1 MNELYE
7 IAIEST
13 EVELLLTEG
22 FADKTKQLILKAV
35 KKIKEMIKKM
45 ISYIKTKL
53 IYKIKRNRKD
63 IADIIKQNAI
73 IRSNATV
80 VVPTIFNQFE
90 TLLDALIKA
99 IYDKLEMMLRDKD
112 FDLNDIDFTSEI
124 DAIKGQL
131 VSVIE
136 MPVKQAIHIIDN
148 INKYSDNNLE
158 DLQKIFNRTNEL
170 LTSYVN
176 IAEKTDYDD
185 RCIVAMQKI
194 IPAINAIIMFIN
206 HLSDISKSVMVKITN
221 NILIVNLC
229 IEKEFLPMNDIYELA
244 IESAEI
250 ELMVTEGVT
259 DKTKDLVNKII
270 EKVKAFVKKMITII
284 TTKLRERLEKMKKR
298 TANKSAIN
306 HTADNDMVSIPKA
319 FTEYERLIPSVRKKI
334 KDAITV
340 ILRRKEF
347 DPYDYYL
354 GTEMGDMDRAHENEE
369 RVPIKKARD
378 IIHHIIDTMPDVVK
392 YEQDTLN
399 SITRI
404 ANEFKSNG
412 DRSEDSRK
420 SIDLLNKILVA
431 ERELIMF
438 ITGIIA
444 RANQMINQIGY

>member
-7 IAIEST
+7 ITIEST

-63 IADIIKQNAI
+63 IANIIKQNAI

-136 MPVKQAIHIIDN
+136 MPVKQAIHIIDT

-158 DLQKIFNRTNEL
+158 DLQKIFNRSNEL
-170 LTSYVN
+170 LTSYGN

-185 RCIVAMQKI
+185 RCIAAMQKI

-221 NILIVNLC
+221 NN
-229 IEKEFLPMNDIYELA
+229 
-244 IESAEI
+244 
-250 ELMVTEGVT
+250 
-259 DKTKDLVNKII
+259 
-270 EKVKAFVKKMITII
+270 
-284 TTKLRERLEKMKKR
+284 
-298 TANKSAIN
+298 
-306 HTADNDMVSIPKA
+306 
-319 FTEYERLIPSVRKKI
+319 
-334 KDAITV
+334 
-340 ILRRKEF
+340 
-347 DPYDYYL
+347 
-354 GTEMGDMDRAHENEE
+354 
-369 RVPIKKARD
+369 
-378 IIHHIIDTMPDVVK
+378 
-392 YEQDTLN
+392 
-399 SITRI
+399 
-404 ANEFKSNG
+404 
-412 DRSEDSRK
+412 
-420 SIDLLNKILVA
+420 
-431 ERELIMF
+431 
-438 ITGIIA
+438 
-444 RANQMINQIGY
+444 

>member
-1 MNELYE
+1 MHELYD
-7 IAIEST
+7 ITIEST

-90 TLLDALIKA
+90 TLLDTLIKA

-136 MPVKQAIHIIDN
+136 MPVKQAIHIIDT

-158 DLQKIFNRTNEL
+158 DLQKIFNRSNEL
-170 LTSYVN
+170 LTSYGN

-185 RCIVAMQKI
+185 RCIAAMQKI

-221 NILIVNLC
+221 NN
-229 IEKEFLPMNDIYELA
+229 
-244 IESAEI
+244 
-250 ELMVTEGVT
+250 
-259 DKTKDLVNKII
+259 
-270 EKVKAFVKKMITII
+270 
-284 TTKLRERLEKMKKR
+284 
-298 TANKSAIN
+298 
-306 HTADNDMVSIPKA
+306 
-319 FTEYERLIPSVRKKI
+319 
-334 KDAITV
+334 
-340 ILRRKEF
+340 
-347 DPYDYYL
+347 
-354 GTEMGDMDRAHENEE
+354 
-369 RVPIKKARD
+369 
-378 IIHHIIDTMPDVVK
+378 
-392 YEQDTLN
+392 
-399 SITRI
+399 
-404 ANEFKSNG
+404 
-412 DRSEDSRK
+412 
-420 SIDLLNKILVA
+420 
-431 ERELIMF
+431 
-438 ITGIIA
+438 
-444 RANQMINQIGY
+444 

>member
-63 IADIIKQNAI
+63 ITDIIKQNAI

-124 DAIKGQL
+124 DTIKDQL
-131 VSVIE
+131 ASVIE
-136 MPVKQAIHIIDN
+136 MPVKQAIHIIDT

-158 DLQKIFNRTNEL
+158 DLQKIFNRSNEL
-170 LTSYVN
+170 LTSYGN

-185 RCIVAMQKI
+185 RCIAAMQKI

-221 NILIVNLC
+221 NN
-229 IEKEFLPMNDIYELA
+229 
-244 IESAEI
+244 
-250 ELMVTEGVT
+250 
-259 DKTKDLVNKII
+259 
-270 EKVKAFVKKMITII
+270 
-284 TTKLRERLEKMKKR
+284 
-298 TANKSAIN
+298 
-306 HTADNDMVSIPKA
+306 
-319 FTEYERLIPSVRKKI
+319 
-334 KDAITV
+334 
-340 ILRRKEF
+340 
-347 DPYDYYL
+347 
-354 GTEMGDMDRAHENEE
+354 
-369 RVPIKKARD
+369 
-378 IIHHIIDTMPDVVK
+378 
-392 YEQDTLN
+392 
-399 SITRI
+399 
-404 ANEFKSNG
+404 
-412 DRSEDSRK
+412 
-420 SIDLLNKILVA
+420 
-431 ERELIMF
+431 
-438 ITGIIA
+438 
-444 RANQMINQIGY
+444 

>member
-13 EVELLLTEG
+13 EVKLLLTEG
-22 FADKTKQLILKAV
+22 FVDKSKQLILKAV

-63 IADIIKQNAI
+63 ITDIIKQNAI

-80 VVPTIFNQFE
+80 VVPTIFNQFD

-136 MPVKQAIHIIDN
+136 MPVKQAIHIIDT

-158 DLQKIFNRTNEL
+158 DLQKIFNRSNEL
-170 LTSYVN
+170 LTSYGN

-185 RCIVAMQKI
+185 RCIAAMQKI

-221 NILIVNLC
+221 NN
-229 IEKEFLPMNDIYELA
+229 
-244 IESAEI
+244 
-250 ELMVTEGVT
+250 
-259 DKTKDLVNKII
+259 
-270 EKVKAFVKKMITII
+270 
-284 TTKLRERLEKMKKR
+284 
-298 TANKSAIN
+298 
-306 HTADNDMVSIPKA
+306 
-319 FTEYERLIPSVRKKI
+319 
-334 KDAITV
+334 
-340 ILRRKEF
+340 
-347 DPYDYYL
+347 
-354 GTEMGDMDRAHENEE
+354 
-369 RVPIKKARD
+369 
-378 IIHHIIDTMPDVVK
+378 
-392 YEQDTLN
+392 
-399 SITRI
+399 
-404 ANEFKSNG
+404 
-412 DRSEDSRK
+412 
-420 SIDLLNKILVA
+420 
-431 ERELIMF
+431 
-438 ITGIIA
+438 
-444 RANQMINQIGY
+444 

>member
-90 TLLDALIKA
+90 TLLDALIES
-99 IYDKLEMMLRDKD
+99 IYTKLEMILRDKD

-136 MPVKQAIHIIDN
+136 MPVKQAIHIIDT

-158 DLQKIFNRTNEL
+158 DLQKIFNRSNEL

-185 RCIVAMQKI
+185 RCIAAMQKI

-221 NILIVNLC
+221 NN
-229 IEKEFLPMNDIYELA
+229 
-244 IESAEI
+244 
-250 ELMVTEGVT
+250 
-259 DKTKDLVNKII
+259 
-270 EKVKAFVKKMITII
+270 
-284 TTKLRERLEKMKKR
+284 
-298 TANKSAIN
+298 
-306 HTADNDMVSIPKA
+306 
-319 FTEYERLIPSVRKKI
+319 
-334 KDAITV
+334 
-340 ILRRKEF
+340 
-347 DPYDYYL
+347 
-354 GTEMGDMDRAHENEE
+354 
-369 RVPIKKARD
+369 
-378 IIHHIIDTMPDVVK
+378 
-392 YEQDTLN
+392 
-399 SITRI
+399 
-404 ANEFKSNG
+404 
-412 DRSEDSRK
+412 
-420 SIDLLNKILVA
+420 
-431 ERELIMF
+431 
-438 ITGIIA
+438 
-444 RANQMINQIGY
+444 

>member
-1 MNELYE
+1 MHELYE

-136 MPVKQAIHIIDN
+136 MPVKQAIHIIDT

-158 DLQKIFNRTNEL
+158 DLQKIFNRSNEL
-170 LTSYVN
+170 LTSYGN

-185 RCIVAMQKI
+185 RCIAAMQKI

-221 NILIVNLC
+221 NNW
-229 IEKEFLPMNDIYELA
+229 
-244 IESAEI
+244 
-250 ELMVTEGVT
+250 
-259 DKTKDLVNKII
+259 
-270 EKVKAFVKKMITII
+270 
-284 TTKLRERLEKMKKR
+284 
-298 TANKSAIN
+298 
-306 HTADNDMVSIPKA
+306 
-319 FTEYERLIPSVRKKI
+319 
-334 KDAITV
+334 
-340 ILRRKEF
+340 
-347 DPYDYYL
+347 
-354 GTEMGDMDRAHENEE
+354 
-369 RVPIKKARD
+369 
-378 IIHHIIDTMPDVVK
+378 
-392 YEQDTLN
+392 
-399 SITRI
+399 
-404 ANEFKSNG
+404 
-412 DRSEDSRK
+412 
-420 SIDLLNKILVA
+420 
-431 ERELIMF
+431 
-438 ITGIIA
+438 
-444 RANQMINQIGY
+444 

>member
-7 IAIEST
+7 ITIEST
-13 EVELLLTEG
+13 EVQLLLTEG

-136 MPVKQAIHIIDN
+136 MPVKQAIHIIDT

-158 DLQKIFNRTNEL
+158 DLQKIFNRSNEL
-170 LTSYVN
+170 LTSYGN
-176 IAEKTDYDD
+176 IAEKTDYDN
-185 RCIVAMQKI
+185 RCIAAMQKI

-221 NILIVNLC
+221 NN
-229 IEKEFLPMNDIYELA
+229 
-244 IESAEI
+244 
-250 ELMVTEGVT
+250 
-259 DKTKDLVNKII
+259 
-270 EKVKAFVKKMITII
+270 
-284 TTKLRERLEKMKKR
+284 
-298 TANKSAIN
+298 
-306 HTADNDMVSIPKA
+306 
-319 FTEYERLIPSVRKKI
+319 
-334 KDAITV
+334 
-340 ILRRKEF
+340 
-347 DPYDYYL
+347 
-354 GTEMGDMDRAHENEE
+354 
-369 RVPIKKARD
+369 
-378 IIHHIIDTMPDVVK
+378 
-392 YEQDTLN
+392 
-399 SITRI
+399 
-404 ANEFKSNG
+404 
-412 DRSEDSRK
+412 
-420 SIDLLNKILVA
+420 
-431 ERELIMF
+431 
-438 ITGIIA
+438 
-444 RANQMINQIGY
+444 

>member
-7 IAIEST
+7 LAIEST

-63 IADIIKQNAI
+63 ITDIIKQNAI

-136 MPVKQAIHIIDN
+136 MPVKQAIRIIDT

-158 DLQKIFNRTNEL
+158 DLQKIFNRSNEL
-170 LTSYVN
+170 LTSYGN

-185 RCIVAMQKI
+185 RCIAAMQKI

-221 NILIVNLC
+221 NN
-229 IEKEFLPMNDIYELA
+229 
-244 IESAEI
+244 
-250 ELMVTEGVT
+250 
-259 DKTKDLVNKII
+259 
-270 EKVKAFVKKMITII
+270 
-284 TTKLRERLEKMKKR
+284 
-298 TANKSAIN
+298 
-306 HTADNDMVSIPKA
+306 
-319 FTEYERLIPSVRKKI
+319 
-334 KDAITV
+334 
-340 ILRRKEF
+340 
-347 DPYDYYL
+347 
-354 GTEMGDMDRAHENEE
+354 
-369 RVPIKKARD
+369 
-378 IIHHIIDTMPDVVK
+378 
-392 YEQDTLN
+392 
-399 SITRI
+399 
-404 ANEFKSNG
+404 
-412 DRSEDSRK
+412 
-420 SIDLLNKILVA
+420 
-431 ERELIMF
+431 
-438 ITGIIA
+438 
-444 RANQMINQIGY
+444 

>member
-7 IAIEST
+7 ITIEST
-13 EVELLLTEG
+13 EVQLLLTEG

-63 IADIIKQNAI
+63 ITNIIKQNAI

-136 MPVKQAIHIIDN
+136 MPVKQAIHIIDT

-158 DLQKIFNRTNEL
+158 DLQKIFNRSNEL

-185 RCIVAMQKI
+185 RCIAAMQKI

-221 NILIVNLC
+221 NN
-229 IEKEFLPMNDIYELA
+229 
-244 IESAEI
+244 
-250 ELMVTEGVT
+250 
-259 DKTKDLVNKII
+259 
-270 EKVKAFVKKMITII
+270 
-284 TTKLRERLEKMKKR
+284 
-298 TANKSAIN
+298 
-306 HTADNDMVSIPKA
+306 
-319 FTEYERLIPSVRKKI
+319 
-334 KDAITV
+334 
-340 ILRRKEF
+340 
-347 DPYDYYL
+347 
-354 GTEMGDMDRAHENEE
+354 
-369 RVPIKKARD
+369 
-378 IIHHIIDTMPDVVK
+378 
-392 YEQDTLN
+392 
-399 SITRI
+399 
-404 ANEFKSNG
+404 
-412 DRSEDSRK
+412 
-420 SIDLLNKILVA
+420 
-431 ERELIMF
+431 
-438 ITGIIA
+438 
-444 RANQMINQIGY
+444 

>member
-1 MNELYE
+1 MHELYE

-124 DAIKGQL
+124 DAIKDQL
-131 VSVIE
+131 ASVIE
-136 MPVKQAIHIIDN
+136 MPVRQAINIIDT

-158 DLQKIFNRTNEL
+158 DLQKIFNRSNEL
-170 LTSYVN
+170 LTSYAN

-185 RCIVAMQKI
+185 RCIAAMQKI

-221 NILIVNLC
+221 NI
-229 IEKEFLPMNDIYELA
+229 
-244 IESAEI
+244 
-250 ELMVTEGVT
+250 
-259 DKTKDLVNKII
+259 
-270 EKVKAFVKKMITII
+270 
-284 TTKLRERLEKMKKR
+284 
-298 TANKSAIN
+298 
-306 HTADNDMVSIPKA
+306 
-319 FTEYERLIPSVRKKI
+319 
-334 KDAITV
+334 
-340 ILRRKEF
+340 
-347 DPYDYYL
+347 
-354 GTEMGDMDRAHENEE
+354 
-369 RVPIKKARD
+369 
-378 IIHHIIDTMPDVVK
+378 
-392 YEQDTLN
+392 
-399 SITRI
+399 
-404 ANEFKSNG
+404 
-412 DRSEDSRK
+412 
-420 SIDLLNKILVA
+420 
-431 ERELIMF
+431 
-438 ITGIIA
+438 
-444 RANQMINQIGY
+444 

>member
-63 IADIIKQNAI
+63 ITDIIKQNAI

-136 MPVKQAIHIIDN
+136 MPVKQAIHIIDT

-158 DLQKIFNRTNEL
+158 DLQKIFNRSNEL
-170 LTSYVN
+170 LTSYGN

-185 RCIVAMQKI
+185 RCIAAMQKI

-221 NILIVNLC
+221 NN
-229 IEKEFLPMNDIYELA
+229 
-244 IESAEI
+244 
-250 ELMVTEGVT
+250 
-259 DKTKDLVNKII
+259 
-270 EKVKAFVKKMITII
+270 
-284 TTKLRERLEKMKKR
+284 
-298 TANKSAIN
+298 
-306 HTADNDMVSIPKA
+306 
-319 FTEYERLIPSVRKKI
+319 
-334 KDAITV
+334 
-340 ILRRKEF
+340 
-347 DPYDYYL
+347 
-354 GTEMGDMDRAHENEE
+354 
-369 RVPIKKARD
+369 
-378 IIHHIIDTMPDVVK
+378 
-392 YEQDTLN
+392 
-399 SITRI
+399 
-404 ANEFKSNG
+404 
-412 DRSEDSRK
+412 
-420 SIDLLNKILVA
+420 
-431 ERELIMF
+431 
-438 ITGIIA
+438 
-444 RANQMINQIGY
+444 

>member
-7 IAIEST
+7 ITIEST

-136 MPVKQAIHIIDN
+136 MPVKQAIRIIDT

-158 DLQKIFNRTNEL
+158 DLQKIFNRSNEL
-170 LTSYVN
+170 LTSYGN

-185 RCIVAMQKI
+185 RCIAAMQKI

-221 NILIVNLC
+221 NN
-229 IEKEFLPMNDIYELA
+229 
-244 IESAEI
+244 
-250 ELMVTEGVT
+250 
-259 DKTKDLVNKII
+259 
-270 EKVKAFVKKMITII
+270 
-284 TTKLRERLEKMKKR
+284 
-298 TANKSAIN
+298 
-306 HTADNDMVSIPKA
+306 
-319 FTEYERLIPSVRKKI
+319 
-334 KDAITV
+334 
-340 ILRRKEF
+340 
-347 DPYDYYL
+347 
-354 GTEMGDMDRAHENEE
+354 
-369 RVPIKKARD
+369 
-378 IIHHIIDTMPDVVK
+378 
-392 YEQDTLN
+392 
-399 SITRI
+399 
-404 ANEFKSNG
+404 
-412 DRSEDSRK
+412 
-420 SIDLLNKILVA
+420 
-431 ERELIMF
+431 
-438 ITGIIA
+438 
-444 RANQMINQIGY
+444 

>member
-7 IAIEST
+7 ITIEST
-13 EVELLLTEG
+13 EVQLLLTEG

-63 IADIIKQNAI
+63 IANIIKQNAI

-136 MPVKQAIHIIDN
+136 MPVKQAIHIIDT

-158 DLQKIFNRTNEL
+158 DLQKIFNRSNEL
-170 LTSYVN
+170 LTSYGN

-185 RCIVAMQKI
+185 RCIAAMQKI

-221 NILIVNLC
+221 NN
-229 IEKEFLPMNDIYELA
+229 
-244 IESAEI
+244 
-250 ELMVTEGVT
+250 
-259 DKTKDLVNKII
+259 
-270 EKVKAFVKKMITII
+270 
-284 TTKLRERLEKMKKR
+284 
-298 TANKSAIN
+298 
-306 HTADNDMVSIPKA
+306 
-319 FTEYERLIPSVRKKI
+319 
-334 KDAITV
+334 
-340 ILRRKEF
+340 
-347 DPYDYYL
+347 
-354 GTEMGDMDRAHENEE
+354 
-369 RVPIKKARD
+369 
-378 IIHHIIDTMPDVVK
+378 
-392 YEQDTLN
+392 
-399 SITRI
+399 
-404 ANEFKSNG
+404 
-412 DRSEDSRK
+412 
-420 SIDLLNKILVA
+420 
-431 ERELIMF
+431 
-438 ITGIIA
+438 
-444 RANQMINQIGY
+444 

>member
-1 MNELYE
+1 MHELYE
-7 IAIEST
+7 ITIEST

-63 IADIIKQNAI
+63 ITDIIKQNAI

-136 MPVKQAIHIIDN
+136 MPVKQAIHIIDT

-158 DLQKIFNRTNEL
+158 DLQKIFNRSNEL
-170 LTSYVN
+170 LTSYGN

-185 RCIVAMQKI
+185 RCIAAMQKI

-221 NILIVNLC
+221 NI
-229 IEKEFLPMNDIYELA
+229 
-244 IESAEI
+244 
-250 ELMVTEGVT
+250 
-259 DKTKDLVNKII
+259 
-270 EKVKAFVKKMITII
+270 
-284 TTKLRERLEKMKKR
+284 
-298 TANKSAIN
+298 
-306 HTADNDMVSIPKA
+306 
-319 FTEYERLIPSVRKKI
+319 
-334 KDAITV
+334 
-340 ILRRKEF
+340 
-347 DPYDYYL
+347 
-354 GTEMGDMDRAHENEE
+354 
-369 RVPIKKARD
+369 
-378 IIHHIIDTMPDVVK
+378 
-392 YEQDTLN
+392 
-399 SITRI
+399 
-404 ANEFKSNG
+404 
-412 DRSEDSRK
+412 
-420 SIDLLNKILVA
+420 
-431 ERELIMF
+431 
-438 ITGIIA
+438 
-444 RANQMINQIGY
+444 

>member
-124 DAIKGQL
+124 DTIKDQL

-136 MPVKQAIHIIDN
+136 IPVKQAIDIIDT

-158 DLQKIFNRTNEL
+158 DLQKIFNRSNEL
-170 LTSYVN
+170 LTSYGN

-185 RCIVAMQKI
+185 RCIAAMQKI

-221 NILIVNLC
+221 NI
-229 IEKEFLPMNDIYELA
+229 
-244 IESAEI
+244 
-250 ELMVTEGVT
+250 
-259 DKTKDLVNKII
+259 
-270 EKVKAFVKKMITII
+270 
-284 TTKLRERLEKMKKR
+284 
-298 TANKSAIN
+298 
-306 HTADNDMVSIPKA
+306 
-319 FTEYERLIPSVRKKI
+319 
-334 KDAITV
+334 
-340 ILRRKEF
+340 
-347 DPYDYYL
+347 
-354 GTEMGDMDRAHENEE
+354 
-369 RVPIKKARD
+369 
-378 IIHHIIDTMPDVVK
+378 
-392 YEQDTLN
+392 
-399 SITRI
+399 
-404 ANEFKSNG
+404 
-412 DRSEDSRK
+412 
-420 SIDLLNKILVA
+420 
-431 ERELIMF
+431 
-438 ITGIIA
+438 
-444 RANQMINQIGY
+444 

>member
-1 MNELYE
+1 MHELYE
-7 IAIEST
+7 LTIEST

-80 VVPTIFNQFE
+80 VVPTIFNQFD

-124 DAIKGQL
+124 DTIKDQL

-136 MPVKQAIHIIDN
+136 IPVRQAINIIDT

-158 DLQKIFNRTNEL
+158 DLQKIFNTSNEL

-185 RCIVAMQKI
+185 RCIAAMQKI

-221 NILIVNLC
+221 NN
-229 IEKEFLPMNDIYELA
+229 
-244 IESAEI
+244 
-250 ELMVTEGVT
+250 
-259 DKTKDLVNKII
+259 
-270 EKVKAFVKKMITII
+270 
-284 TTKLRERLEKMKKR
+284 
-298 TANKSAIN
+298 
-306 HTADNDMVSIPKA
+306 
-319 FTEYERLIPSVRKKI
+319 
-334 KDAITV
+334 
-340 ILRRKEF
+340 
-347 DPYDYYL
+347 
-354 GTEMGDMDRAHENEE
+354 
-369 RVPIKKARD
+369 
-378 IIHHIIDTMPDVVK
+378 
-392 YEQDTLN
+392 
-399 SITRI
+399 
-404 ANEFKSNG
+404 
-412 DRSEDSRK
+412 
-420 SIDLLNKILVA
+420 
-431 ERELIMF
+431 
-438 ITGIIA
+438 
-444 RANQMINQIGY
+444 

>member
-63 IADIIKQNAI
+63 IADIIKQNVI

-136 MPVKQAIHIIDN
+136 MPVKQAIHIIDT

-158 DLQKIFNRTNEL
+158 DLQKIFNRSNEL
-170 LTSYVN
+170 LTSYGN

-185 RCIVAMQKI
+185 RCIAAMQKI

-206 HLSDISKSVMVKITN
+206 HLSDISKSVMIKITN
-221 NILIVNLC
+221 NI
-229 IEKEFLPMNDIYELA
+229 
-244 IESAEI
+244 
-250 ELMVTEGVT
+250 
-259 DKTKDLVNKII
+259 
-270 EKVKAFVKKMITII
+270 
-284 TTKLRERLEKMKKR
+284 
-298 TANKSAIN
+298 
-306 HTADNDMVSIPKA
+306 
-319 FTEYERLIPSVRKKI
+319 
-334 KDAITV
+334 
-340 ILRRKEF
+340 
-347 DPYDYYL
+347 
-354 GTEMGDMDRAHENEE
+354 
-369 RVPIKKARD
+369 
-378 IIHHIIDTMPDVVK
+378 
-392 YEQDTLN
+392 
-399 SITRI
+399 
-404 ANEFKSNG
+404 
-412 DRSEDSRK
+412 
-420 SIDLLNKILVA
+420 
-431 ERELIMF
+431 
-438 ITGIIA
+438 
-444 RANQMINQIGY
+444 

>member
-136 MPVKQAIHIIDN
+136 MPVKQAIHIINN

-158 DLQKIFNRTNEL
+158 DLQKIFNRSNEL

-185 RCIVAMQKI
+185 RCIAAMQKI

-221 NILIVNLC
+221 NN
-229 IEKEFLPMNDIYELA
+229 
-244 IESAEI
+244 
-250 ELMVTEGVT
+250 
-259 DKTKDLVNKII
+259 
-270 EKVKAFVKKMITII
+270 
-284 TTKLRERLEKMKKR
+284 
-298 TANKSAIN
+298 
-306 HTADNDMVSIPKA
+306 
-319 FTEYERLIPSVRKKI
+319 
-334 KDAITV
+334 
-340 ILRRKEF
+340 
-347 DPYDYYL
+347 
-354 GTEMGDMDRAHENEE
+354 
-369 RVPIKKARD
+369 
-378 IIHHIIDTMPDVVK
+378 
-392 YEQDTLN
+392 
-399 SITRI
+399 
-404 ANEFKSNG
+404 
-412 DRSEDSRK
+412 
-420 SIDLLNKILVA
+420 
-431 ERELIMF
+431 
-438 ITGIIA
+438 
-444 RANQMINQIGY
+444 

>member
-13 EVELLLTEG
+13 EVKLLLTEG

-45 ISYIKTKL
+45 ISYIKTKI

-63 IADIIKQNAI
+63 IANIIKQNAI

-99 IYDKLEMMLRDKD
+99 IYDKLEMMLRGKD

-136 MPVKQAIHIIDN
+136 MPVKQAIHIIDT

-158 DLQKIFNRTNEL
+158 DLQKIFNRSNEL
-170 LTSYVN
+170 LTSYGN

-185 RCIVAMQKI
+185 RCIAAMQKV

-221 NILIVNLC
+221 NN
-229 IEKEFLPMNDIYELA
+229 
-244 IESAEI
+244 
-250 ELMVTEGVT
+250 
-259 DKTKDLVNKII
+259 
-270 EKVKAFVKKMITII
+270 
-284 TTKLRERLEKMKKR
+284 
-298 TANKSAIN
+298 
-306 HTADNDMVSIPKA
+306 
-319 FTEYERLIPSVRKKI
+319 
-334 KDAITV
+334 
-340 ILRRKEF
+340 
-347 DPYDYYL
+347 
-354 GTEMGDMDRAHENEE
+354 
-369 RVPIKKARD
+369 
-378 IIHHIIDTMPDVVK
+378 
-392 YEQDTLN
+392 
-399 SITRI
+399 
-404 ANEFKSNG
+404 
-412 DRSEDSRK
+412 
-420 SIDLLNKILVA
+420 
-431 ERELIMF
+431 
-438 ITGIIA
+438 
-444 RANQMINQIGY
+444 

>member
-7 IAIEST
+7 ITIEST

-136 MPVKQAIHIIDN
+136 MPVKQAIHIIDT
-148 INKYSDNNLE
+148 INKYSDNNLD
-158 DLQKIFNRTNEL
+158 DLQKIFNTSNEL

-185 RCIVAMQKI
+185 RCIAAMQKI

-206 HLSDISKSVMVKITN
+206 HLSDISKSVIVKITN
-221 NILIVNLC
+221 NN
-229 IEKEFLPMNDIYELA
+229 
-244 IESAEI
+244 
-250 ELMVTEGVT
+250 
-259 DKTKDLVNKII
+259 
-270 EKVKAFVKKMITII
+270 
-284 TTKLRERLEKMKKR
+284 
-298 TANKSAIN
+298 
-306 HTADNDMVSIPKA
+306 
-319 FTEYERLIPSVRKKI
+319 
-334 KDAITV
+334 
-340 ILRRKEF
+340 
-347 DPYDYYL
+347 
-354 GTEMGDMDRAHENEE
+354 
-369 RVPIKKARD
+369 
-378 IIHHIIDTMPDVVK
+378 
-392 YEQDTLN
+392 
-399 SITRI
+399 
-404 ANEFKSNG
+404 
-412 DRSEDSRK
+412 
-420 SIDLLNKILVA
+420 
-431 ERELIMF
+431 
-438 ITGIIA
+438 
-444 RANQMINQIGY
+444 

>member
-22 FADKTKQLILKAV
+22 FADKTKQLILKVV

-63 IADIIKQNAI
+63 ITDIIKQNAI

-136 MPVKQAIHIIDN
+136 MPVKQAIHIIDT

-158 DLQKIFNRTNEL
+158 DLQKIFNRSNEL
-170 LTSYVN
+170 LTSYGN

-185 RCIVAMQKI
+185 RCIAAMQKI

-221 NILIVNLC
+221 NN
-229 IEKEFLPMNDIYELA
+229 
-244 IESAEI
+244 
-250 ELMVTEGVT
+250 
-259 DKTKDLVNKII
+259 
-270 EKVKAFVKKMITII
+270 
-284 TTKLRERLEKMKKR
+284 
-298 TANKSAIN
+298 
-306 HTADNDMVSIPKA
+306 
-319 FTEYERLIPSVRKKI
+319 
-334 KDAITV
+334 
-340 ILRRKEF
+340 
-347 DPYDYYL
+347 
-354 GTEMGDMDRAHENEE
+354 
-369 RVPIKKARD
+369 
-378 IIHHIIDTMPDVVK
+378 
-392 YEQDTLN
+392 
-399 SITRI
+399 
-404 ANEFKSNG
+404 
-412 DRSEDSRK
+412 
-420 SIDLLNKILVA
+420 
-431 ERELIMF
+431 
-438 ITGIIA
+438 
-444 RANQMINQIGY
+444 

>member
-1 MNELYE
+1 MHELYE

-136 MPVKQAIHIIDN
+136 MPVKQAIHIIDT

-158 DLQKIFNRTNEL
+158 DLQKIFNRSNEL
-170 LTSYVN
+170 LTSYGN

-185 RCIVAMQKI
+185 RCIAAMQKI

-221 NILIVNLC
+221 NN
-229 IEKEFLPMNDIYELA
+229 
-244 IESAEI
+244 
-250 ELMVTEGVT
+250 
-259 DKTKDLVNKII
+259 
-270 EKVKAFVKKMITII
+270 
-284 TTKLRERLEKMKKR
+284 
-298 TANKSAIN
+298 
-306 HTADNDMVSIPKA
+306 
-319 FTEYERLIPSVRKKI
+319 
-334 KDAITV
+334 
-340 ILRRKEF
+340 
-347 DPYDYYL
+347 
-354 GTEMGDMDRAHENEE
+354 
-369 RVPIKKARD
+369 
-378 IIHHIIDTMPDVVK
+378 
-392 YEQDTLN
+392 
-399 SITRI
+399 
-404 ANEFKSNG
+404 
-412 DRSEDSRK
+412 
-420 SIDLLNKILVA
+420 
-431 ERELIMF
+431 
-438 ITGIIA
+438 
-444 RANQMINQIGY
+444 

>member
-1 MNELYE
+1 MHELYE

-99 IYDKLEMMLRDKD
+99 IYDKLEMILRDKD

-136 MPVKQAIHIIDN
+136 MPVKQAIHIIDT

-158 DLQKIFNRTNEL
+158 DIQKIFNRSNEL
-170 LTSYVN
+170 LTSYGN

-185 RCIVAMQKI
+185 RCIAAMQKV
-194 IPAINAIIMFIN
+194 IPAINAIIMSIN

-221 NILIVNLC
+221 NN
-229 IEKEFLPMNDIYELA
+229 
-244 IESAEI
+244 
-250 ELMVTEGVT
+250 
-259 DKTKDLVNKII
+259 
-270 EKVKAFVKKMITII
+270 
-284 TTKLRERLEKMKKR
+284 
-298 TANKSAIN
+298 
-306 HTADNDMVSIPKA
+306 
-319 FTEYERLIPSVRKKI
+319 
-334 KDAITV
+334 
-340 ILRRKEF
+340 
-347 DPYDYYL
+347 
-354 GTEMGDMDRAHENEE
+354 
-369 RVPIKKARD
+369 
-378 IIHHIIDTMPDVVK
+378 
-392 YEQDTLN
+392 
-399 SITRI
+399 
-404 ANEFKSNG
+404 
-412 DRSEDSRK
+412 
-420 SIDLLNKILVA
+420 
-431 ERELIMF
+431 
-438 ITGIIA
+438 
-444 RANQMINQIGY
+444 

>member
-136 MPVKQAIHIIDN
+136 MPVKQAIHIIDT

-158 DLQKIFNRTNEL
+158 DLQKIFNRSNEL
-170 LTSYVN
+170 LTSYGN

-185 RCIVAMQKI
+185 RCIAAMQKI

-221 NILIVNLC
+221 NN
-229 IEKEFLPMNDIYELA
+229 
-244 IESAEI
+244 
-250 ELMVTEGVT
+250 
-259 DKTKDLVNKII
+259 
-270 EKVKAFVKKMITII
+270 
-284 TTKLRERLEKMKKR
+284 
-298 TANKSAIN
+298 
-306 HTADNDMVSIPKA
+306 
-319 FTEYERLIPSVRKKI
+319 
-334 KDAITV
+334 
-340 ILRRKEF
+340 
-347 DPYDYYL
+347 
-354 GTEMGDMDRAHENEE
+354 
-369 RVPIKKARD
+369 
-378 IIHHIIDTMPDVVK
+378 
-392 YEQDTLN
+392 
-399 SITRI
+399 
-404 ANEFKSNG
+404 
-412 DRSEDSRK
+412 
-420 SIDLLNKILVA
+420 
-431 ERELIMF
+431 
-438 ITGIIA
+438 
-444 RANQMINQIGY
+444 

>member
-124 DAIKGQL
+124 DTIKDQL

-136 MPVKQAIHIIDN
+136 MPVKQAIHIIDT

-158 DLQKIFNRTNEL
+158 DLQKIFNRSNEL
-170 LTSYVN
+170 LTSYGN
-176 IAEKTDYDD
+176 IAEKLTMMTVVLLLCK
-185 RCIVAMQKI
+185 R
-194 IPAINAIIMFIN
+194 
-206 HLSDISKSVMVKITN
+206 LSQ
-221 NILIVNLC
+221 L
-229 IEKEFLPMNDIYELA
+229 
-244 IESAEI
+244 
-250 ELMVTEGVT
+250 
-259 DKTKDLVNKII
+259 
-270 EKVKAFVKKMITII
+270 
-284 TTKLRERLEKMKKR
+284 
-298 TANKSAIN
+298 
-306 HTADNDMVSIPKA
+306 
-319 FTEYERLIPSVRKKI
+319 
-334 KDAITV
+334 
-340 ILRRKEF
+340 
-347 DPYDYYL
+347 
-354 GTEMGDMDRAHENEE
+354 
-369 RVPIKKARD
+369 
-378 IIHHIIDTMPDVVK
+378 
-392 YEQDTLN
+392 
-399 SITRI
+399 
-404 ANEFKSNG
+404 
-412 DRSEDSRK
+412 
-420 SIDLLNKILVA
+420 
-431 ERELIMF
+431 
-438 ITGIIA
+438 
-444 RANQMINQIGY
+444 

>member
-1 MNELYE
+1 MHELYE

-22 FADKTKQLILKAV
+22 FTDKTKQLILKAV

-136 MPVKQAIHIIDN
+136 IPVKQAIRIIDT

-158 DLQKIFNRTNEL
+158 DLQKIFNRSNEL
-170 LTSYVN
+170 LTSYGN

-185 RCIVAMQKI
+185 RCIAAMQKI

-206 HLSDISKSVMVKITN
+206 HLSDISKSVMVKMTN
-221 NILIVNLC
+221 NN
-229 IEKEFLPMNDIYELA
+229 
-244 IESAEI
+244 
-250 ELMVTEGVT
+250 
-259 DKTKDLVNKII
+259 
-270 EKVKAFVKKMITII
+270 
-284 TTKLRERLEKMKKR
+284 
-298 TANKSAIN
+298 
-306 HTADNDMVSIPKA
+306 
-319 FTEYERLIPSVRKKI
+319 
-334 KDAITV
+334 
-340 ILRRKEF
+340 
-347 DPYDYYL
+347 
-354 GTEMGDMDRAHENEE
+354 
-369 RVPIKKARD
+369 
-378 IIHHIIDTMPDVVK
+378 
-392 YEQDTLN
+392 
-399 SITRI
+399 
-404 ANEFKSNG
+404 
-412 DRSEDSRK
+412 
-420 SIDLLNKILVA
+420 
-431 ERELIMF
+431 
-438 ITGIIA
+438 
-444 RANQMINQIGY
+444 

>member
-99 IYDKLEMMLRDKD
+99 IYDKLEMILRDKD

-136 MPVKQAIHIIDN
+136 MPVKQAIHIIDT

-158 DLQKIFNRTNEL
+158 DLQKIFNRSNEL
-170 LTSYVN
+170 LTSYGN

-185 RCIVAMQKI
+185 RCIAAMQKI

-221 NILIVNLC
+221 NN
-229 IEKEFLPMNDIYELA
+229 
-244 IESAEI
+244 
-250 ELMVTEGVT
+250 
-259 DKTKDLVNKII
+259 
-270 EKVKAFVKKMITII
+270 
-284 TTKLRERLEKMKKR
+284 
-298 TANKSAIN
+298 
-306 HTADNDMVSIPKA
+306 
-319 FTEYERLIPSVRKKI
+319 
-334 KDAITV
+334 
-340 ILRRKEF
+340 
-347 DPYDYYL
+347 
-354 GTEMGDMDRAHENEE
+354 
-369 RVPIKKARD
+369 
-378 IIHHIIDTMPDVVK
+378 
-392 YEQDTLN
+392 
-399 SITRI
+399 
-404 ANEFKSNG
+404 
-412 DRSEDSRK
+412 
-420 SIDLLNKILVA
+420 
-431 ERELIMF
+431 
-438 ITGIIA
+438 
-444 RANQMINQIGY
+444 